1 MATMLASATADAARI
16 IPYVWSPGAYFSDGT
31 NVEHLSGG
39 FTWDA
44 TSGHLHSVNTRLS
57 GPVSGSLTVAL
68 GSGSIGFDVTNPDP
82 TSFLQIIF
90 ANDLALGRADPI
102 AIDNFMATFAASAD
116 GFATP
121 GSGIVNLR
129 DPEIGATE
137 VFGSALVPEPAALA
151 FLCFGLAALAVGR
164 RRAAR

>member
-39 FTWDA
+39 FTSDA

-57 GPVSGSLTVAL
+57 GPVSGSLTVA
-68 GSGSIGFDVTNPDP
+68 TPDP